1 MQRKD
6 KYLNYGL
13 LVAALLPQ
21 AVSLWLCIGS
31 LHTIWSEL
39 TTHQA
44 AAMSLGLGLLTIP
57 CLLAAIVATL
67 SLRRAVPVGA
77 KKIAALILSLIAA
90 FYCFFNFVEPHVFL
104 RDWLFDHDTYLTVII
119 SGLIP
124 LFYYL
129 LFYLAARLEIASQRS
144 LIVSIV
150 AAVLLPVGAY
160 LGVHIL
166 RFLPNLSAS
175 RHLWQ
180 IGAVTLTSAFSFFIL
195 RLLVYMLARKAD
207 ALQKPG
213 TIWTLQLIFVTL
225 LPLLG
230 LALNSW
236 GPVARESQ
244 SVIGN
249 FTARS
254 FWLLSLV
261 NGILCLLPTP
271 RYYPA
276 AVILLLLRT
285 AGYTF
290 VLYFCVVFILFL
302 PLALILIAAIG
313 LGLLLLIPYFAAAA
327 QFLKIRQNFT
337 QLDAAGHK
345 TLAVAAIAAG
355 AVLLPAI
362 VTGSIYRDHLLLR
375 SAIRFLEQPPLELNQ
390 KSGIDSARILELAA
404 MEIPRQ
410 NQGRSFRHDARDIPL
425 YDALYRQIVFEGAD
439 LSETLRKRIR
449 YVFGGVDEFQRQR
462 QSLLPPA
469 RLENIRISSKEEGG
483 LTQSTLR
490 VMISNDSNR
499 TDAEFT
505 AGIELGNGSFITGHW
520 LTIDGV
526 EVPAQI
532 TNRNTAIWV
541 YNRVT
546 EMRRDPSL
554 IYYEGRDRL
563 RWRVFPVPPAGRR
576 EARLVITHPQDTTV
590 RIAGRNFELKGASNG
605 VPLAAEK
612 GAAQLVAPTT
622 PEKAETRKPYLH
634 FIADCG
640 VHAKAD
646 YRADA
651 DRAADYLGLT
661 GDGAQISFV
670 NTSIITTELGAG
682 SAVCPGKRGGFFADM
697 AIKAVLHSQFRNPSS
712 RYPVV
717 VVLSPERLVSD
728 TGDVSHITAFYGD
741 ADGILHFNGKTFQ
754 THQLADGSVRPG
766 KPRLNQPVVFYGGRY
781 FAADQRVVFPE
792 GLPAAI
798 PTSPLLDGIS
808 RFYEFYLGKND
819 YRGLA
824 VLSAIET
831 GVLNPAA
838 GSIVLETEAQRRR
851 LTELHRRLLTARNQ
865 LDIGNEP
872 RMSEPL
878 LFFIAAGIFF
888 MVLGYLRWRRDRAA
902 HAKIAWFDEEN

>member
-21 AVSLWLCIGS
+21 GVSLWLCIGS
-31 LHTIWSEL
+31 LYTVWSEL
-39 TTHQA
+39 TNHQA
-44 AAMSLGLGLLTIP
+44 TAMSLGLSLITIP
-57 CLLAAIVATL
+57 CLLAATAAAV
-67 SLRRAVPVGA
+67 SLRREVPVGA
-77 KKIAALILSLIAA
+77 KKITALILSLIAA
-90 FYCFFNFVEPHVFL
+90 FYCFFNFIEPHIFL
-104 RDWLFDHDTYLTVII
+104 RDWLFDHDTYLTIII

-129 LFYLAARLEIASQRS
+129 LFYLAVDLEITSQRS

-150 AAVLLPVGAY
+150 AAVLLPVAAY

-195 RLLVYMLARKAD
+195 RLLVYMLARKGD
-207 ALQKPG
+207 ALKNPG
-213 TIWTLQLIFVTL
+213 TIWTLQLFFVAL

-244 SVIGN
+244 SVLGN
-249 FTARS
+249 FTARG
-254 FWLLSLV
+254 FWLLALS

-271 RYYPA
+271 RYFPA
-276 AVILLLLRT
+276 AVVLLALRT

-313 LGLLLLIPYFAAAA
+313 LGLLLLIPYCAAAV
-327 QFLKIRQNFT
+327 QFLKIRQNFS
-337 QLDAAGHK
+337 QLHAAGHK
-345 TLAVAAIAAG
+345 NCAIAAIVAG

-362 VTGSIYRDHLLLR
+362 VAGNIYRDRLLLH
-375 SAIRFLEQPPLELNQ
+375 SAIRYLEQPPLELNQ
-390 KSGIDSARILELAA
+390 KSGIDAARILELAS
-404 MEIPRQ
+404 MEMPRQ
-410 NQGRSFRHDARDIPL
+410 NQGRSFRHDARNIPL

-439 LSETLRKRIR
+439 LSENLRKRIR
-449 YVFGGVDEFQRQR
+449 YVFGGIDEFQRPR
-462 QSLLPPA
+462 QSLLPQA
-469 RLENIRISSKEEGG
+469 HLENIRISAKEEGG

-490 VMISNDSNR
+490 ITIGNDYR
-499 TDAEFT
+499 HTDAEFI
-505 AGIELGNGSFITGHW
+505 AGIELANGSFITGHW

-554 IYYEGRDRL
+554 IYYEARDRL
-563 RWRVFPVPPAGRR
+563 RWHVYPVPPAGQR

-590 RIAGRNFELKGASNG
+590 RIAGKNLELKAVGGAG
-605 VPLAAEK
+605 PLAAEK
-612 GAAQLVAPTT
+612 GSAHLIAPTA
-622 PEKAETRKPYLH
+622 PGKAETRKPYLH

-640 VHAKAD
+640 IHAKAD

-651 DRAADYLGLT
+651 TRAAEYLGLT
-661 GDGAQISFV
+661 LDAAQISFV
-670 NTSIITTELGAG
+670 NTSIITAELVAG
-682 SAVCPGKRGGFFADM
+682 SAVCPGKHGGFFTDM

-728 TGDVSHITAFYGD
+728 TGDLSHIAAFYGD
-741 ADGILHFNGKTFQ
+741 ADGFVHFDGKTFQ
-754 THQLADGSVRPG
+754 THHLADGRTVPG
-766 KPRLNQPVVFYGGRY
+766 KPRLNRPVVFYGGRY

-792 GLPAAI
+792 GLPAAM
-798 PTSPLLDGIS
+798 PTSPLLDGVS
-808 RFYEFYLGKND
+808 RFYEFYLGRND

-851 LTELHRRLLTARNQ
+851 LAELHRKLLTARNQ
-865 LDIGNEP
+865 LDAGNEP

-878 LFFIAAGIFF
+878 LFFLAAGIFF
-888 MVLGYLRWRRDRAA
+888 IILGYMKWRRERAA
-902 HAKIAWFDEEN
+902 HARIAWFDEES